1 MNKIVRTK
9 TRAEGGITP
18 DEKVR
23 MDAIAKEWTGIAF
36 RSEPIEAD
44 KIIQAIEG
52 LYEVAG
58 LKKPKVVIVPS
69 PLVMAFAYGASAW
82 ILYCANAATRAA
94 TYDATDAATNAA
106 TYAATNAATR
116 AATYAATNAA
126 TRAATYAATDAA
138 TNAATRAA
146 ADAATYDATYDATND
161 ATYAATYDATDA
173 ATDAATRAATDA
185 ATDAATYAATRAAT
199 HAATYAATDAATNDA
214 TYAATRAATYAA
226 TDAATHAATH
236 AATDAATY
244 DATYAATYD
253 ATDAATNAAT
263 YAATDAAIAPVING
277 ARSACFELAGKG
289 GLECAKRWHNSYQ
302 GGNMWAAYPA
312 YSAAMRDVLGLDLPE
327 FKNYKFWEDAARH
340 GGFRVMHQ
348 EFCIVSD
355 FPVHIKV
362 DENNLPHCV
371 DGPSHL
377 WRDGWALYH
386 WHGQAIPE
394 EWITKPGFLTAKIA
408 LEQENMDLRAAACEI
423 LGWDKIIDELGGKT
437 IDKDEDEYVGEL
449 LSVDLPDAPGTLFL
463 RARCGTGRM
472 VVISVVDKK
481 CKTALEANLGS
492 YGLPIDRSFLPEAR
506 T

>member
-1 MNKIVRTK
+1 
-9 TRAEGGITP
+9 
-18 DEKVR
+18 
-23 MDAIAKEWTGIAF
+23 
-36 RSEPIEAD
+36 
-44 KIIQAIEG
+44 
-52 LYEVAG
+52 
-58 LKKPKVVIVPS
+58 
-69 PLVMAFAYGASAW
+69 
-82 ILYCANAATRAA
+82 
-94 TYDATDAATNAA
+94 
-106 TYAATNAATR
+106 
-116 AATYAATNAA
+116 
-126 TRAATYAATDAA
+126 
-138 TNAATRAA
+138 
-146 ADAATYDATYDATND
+146 
-161 ATYAATYDATDA
+161 
-173 ATDAATRAATDA
+173 
-185 ATDAATYAATRAAT
+185 
-199 HAATYAATDAATNDA
+199 
-214 TYAATRAATYAA
+214 
-226 TDAATHAATH
+226 
-236 AATDAATY
+236 
-244 DATYAATYD
+244 
-253 ATDAATNAAT
+253 
-263 YAATDAAIAPVING
+263 
-277 ARSACFELAGKG
+277 
-289 GLECAKRWHNSYQ
+289 
-302 GGNMWAAYPA
+302 MWAAYPA

-472 VVISVVDKK
+472 IAISVVNKN
-481 CKTALEANLGS
+481 CTTALEANLGS

>member
-1 MNKIVRTK
+1 
-9 TRAEGGITP
+9 
-18 DEKVR
+18 
-23 MDAIAKEWTGIAF
+23 
-36 RSEPIEAD
+36 
-44 KIIQAIEG
+44 
-52 LYEVAG
+52 
-58 LKKPKVVIVPS
+58 
-69 PLVMAFAYGASAW
+69 
-82 ILYCANAATRAA
+82 
-94 TYDATDAATNAA
+94 
-106 TYAATNAATR
+106 
-116 AATYAATNAA
+116 
-126 TRAATYAATDAA
+126 
-138 TNAATRAA
+138 
-146 ADAATYDATYDATND
+146 
-161 ATYAATYDATDA
+161 
-173 ATDAATRAATDA
+173 
-185 ATDAATYAATRAAT
+185 
-199 HAATYAATDAATNDA
+199 
-214 TYAATRAATYAA
+214 
-226 TDAATHAATH
+226 
-236 AATDAATY
+236 
-244 DATYAATYD
+244 
-253 ATDAATNAAT
+253 
-263 YAATDAAIAPVING
+263 
-277 ARSACFELAGKG
+277 
-289 GLECAKRWHNSYQ
+289 
-302 GGNMWAAYPA
+302 MWAAYPA

-408 LEQENMDLRAAACEI
+408 LEQENMDLRAAACEM

-449 LSVDLPDAPGTLFL
+449 LSVDLPDSPSTLFL

>member
-82 ILYCANAATRAA
+82 ILYCATRAATNDATRAA
-94 TYDATDAATNAA
+94 TN
-106 TYAATNAATR
+106 
-116 AATYAATNAA
+116 
-126 TRAATYAATDAA
+126 
-138 TNAATRAA
+138 
-146 ADAATYDATYDATND
+146 DATND
-161 ATYAATYDATDA
+161 ATYAATND
-173 ATDAATRAATDA
+173 
-185 ATDAATYAATRAAT
+185 ATDAATYA
-199 HAATYAATDAATNDA
+199 A

-226 TDAATHAATH
+226 TR
-236 AATDAATY
+236 AATDAT
-244 DATYAATYD
+244 TR
-253 ATDAATNAAT
+253 
-263 YAATDAAIAPVING
+263 AATDAAIAPVING

-408 LEQENMDLRAAACEI
+408 LEQENMDLRAAACEM

-472 VVISVVDKK
+472 IAISVVNKN
-481 CKTALEANLGS
+481 CTTALEANLGS
-492 YGLPIDRSFLPEAR
+492 YGLPIDRAYLPEAR